1 MTPDVS
7 AIVVNHR
14 SAAECADCVGSLRRA
29 FETERIAGEVV
40 LVDCGSGPEEV
51 ARLSEQGA
59 DVLVALADNRGYS
72 GGLNAGLAA
81 ARGPRLL
88 LSNADVVYRPGAVTE
103 LLAAI
108 ADPRAGA
115 AAPVT
120 SWDAEGRLLLP
131 PGDPR
136 GLFSELARLLSG
148 RSPAIDDRQFAAFA
162 REALRLWRSGGS
174 ARHLIGAVLASRRD
188 VFDRVG
194 RFDERF
200 PFEFEETEWE
210 DRVRRAG
217 LELRIAP
224 RARVRHL
231 WGVSAA
237 RNAGVETRRFVSRRR
252 YRERRWGSVGRALL
266 ERAGAA
272 ERPIRPAAALSEP
285 ALPGR
290 PGRWIGV
297 SPNPARIPFAGA
309 PLSEGFRLPAD
320 VAGRIAAG
328 RWYFSIFRESDGRP
342 EETYCW
348 EKSA

>member
-1 MTPDVS
+1 VTPEVS
-7 AIVVNHR
+7 AVVVNHR
-14 SAAECADCVGSLRRA
+14 SAAECAGCVGSLRQA
-29 FETERIAGEVV
+29 FENEGIAGEIV

-51 ARLSEQGA
+51 ARLSRLGA
-59 DVLVALADNRGYS
+59 DVVVPLAENRGYS

-88 LSNADVVYRPGAVTE
+88 LCNADVVFQTGAVTQ
-103 LLAAI
+103 LLEAI
-108 ADPRAGA
+108 GDVRAGA
-115 AAPVT
+115 AAPLT

-136 GLFSELARLLSG
+136 GLFSELARLLTG
-148 RSPAIDDRQFAAFA
+148 RSPAMDDRQFAAFA
-162 REALRLWRSGGS
+162 REALRLWRAGGS

-217 LELRIAP
+217 LELRVAP

-237 RNAGVETRRFVSRRR
+237 RNAEVEARRAVSRRL
-252 YRERRWGSVGRALL
+252 YRQHRWGTVGRALL

-272 ERPIRPAAALSEP
+272 QRPIRPAAALSEP

-290 PGRWIGV
+290 AGRWVAV
-297 SPNPARIPFAGA
+297 SPNPARFPFAGA

-328 RWYFSIFRESDGRP
+328 KWYFSIFRESDGRP